1 MVKIFHHQEEVEAQA
16 EIKNT
21 GTQSLN
27 LELTFR
33 LLRGSQ
39 VMGRM
44 VYELALSPNQSDFA
58 LGFFKMEDSYP
69 FQTYEIEFFVKD
81 LDTNEL
87 YAKAEEYFELQSY

>member
-1 MVKIFHHQEEVEAQA
+1 
-16 EIKNT
+16 
-21 GTQSLN
+21 
-27 LELTFR
+27 
-33 LLRGSQ
+33 
-39 VMGRM
+39 M